1 MALITCP
8 ECGKQISETTPSCP
22 HCGYQLSAQTTPT
35 GPAPTKIEAPETNKK
50 TGILS
55 LVSGIVMLPISFL
68 GLFIFVIPGIICF
81 GWAFLLIANGI
92 NNLSGMHSIC
102 CPYCGKFAQQP
113 KNFEKYK
120 CPVCKKRSVRNGDY
134 LHPVN

>member
-1 MALITCP
+1 MALIKCP

-22 HCGYQLSAQTTPT
+22 HCGYQLMANLSKPQI
-35 GPAPTKIEAPETNKK
+35 APTKIEEPEANKK
-50 TGILS
+50 TGILF
-55 LVSGIVMLPISFL
+55 LVGGIAMVPISFL

-81 GWAFLLIANGI
+81 GWSILLIANGI
-92 NNLSGMHSIC
+92 NNLSGMRSIC

-120 CPVCKKRSVRNGDY
+120 CPVCKKRSAREGQW
-134 LHPVN
+134 LKPV